1 MELWIRSQDKEK
13 ILKISGIQYQNCKLV
28 ENETVEAN
36 ILIGFYSS
44 YENEILGEYKTKER
58 AIEVLD
64 KIQSLLQPTIEY
76 KPIVQEEYNPA
87 YTYKH
92 FVKVDDN
99 MEIKEFST
107 FVYQM
112 PED

>member
-13 ILKISGIQYQNCKLV
+13 LLKISGIQYQNCKLV

-58 AIEVLD
+58 ALEVLD
-64 KIQSLLQPTIEY
+64 EIQ
-76 KPIVQEEYNPA
+76 A
-87 YTYKH
+87 YLMSDSPKS
-92 FVKVDDN
+92 N
-99 MEIKEFST
+99 
-107 FVYQM
+107 VYHM
-112 PED
+112 PEKYEE